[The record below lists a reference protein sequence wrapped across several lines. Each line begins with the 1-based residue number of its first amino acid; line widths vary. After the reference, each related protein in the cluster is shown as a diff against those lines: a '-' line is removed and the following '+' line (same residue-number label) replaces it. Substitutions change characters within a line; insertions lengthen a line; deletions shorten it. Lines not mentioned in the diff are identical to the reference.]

1 MTDAAIAPPAEA
13 PSAWAPLRITVFRW
27 LWIAG
32 LVSNLGTYMHN
43 VGASWLVGD
52 LTTSPTT
59 VALLQTVYAAPGFI
73 FALLAGALADVLDR
87 RKLLIAIQAV
97 MMVAAVTLGILTV
110 TDQVTVMW
118 LLALTFVI
126 SIGGTMNMPPWTALT
141 PEVVPREQLA
151 PAVALN
157 SVSGNV
163 AQSLGPAIAGLII
176 AAAGP
181 GAVFLV
187 NAVSFLAVIGVLVAW
202 RRQPPVTG
210 LPAEHIRAAIRSGL
224 RYVRNSPPLLVGLGR
239 LGGVCLFTAALPA
252 LLPILARE
260 RMGVSA
266 GQFGLLEASLG
277 VGAVSMA
284 LVLPNIRKR
293 VGPDGVL
300 LVGCILA
307 GAGLAIA
314 AAATGV
320 TLACVGL
327 FVVGAG
333 QISAMTTIFAAY
345 QAALPSWVRGRGLA
359 VAMLVV
365 WIVTSPASIAWGAFA
380 SATSPSVSLA
390 VAGAGLAI
398 SALLLAPI
406 AKVAPMEVGDPTP
419 LPLPL
424 TLMPAVAA
432 PCPDDGPVLVTV
444 EWRVDPER
452 VVEFADAMRP
462 VHRQRRRDG
471 AYRWGLFEDVE
482 EPGRMLESFEVS
494 SWAEHERQHGRATAS
509 DAEHQAPAWAMLVDG
524 EPRVVHLVA
533 PPRAERPRRPLRH
546 SRNLAGTRQEVSD
559 SSQISGDGDAG

>member
-1 MTDAAIAPPAEA
+1 
-13 PSAWAPLRITVFRW
+13 
-27 LWIAG
+27 
-32 LVSNLGTYMHN
+32 
-43 VGASWLVGD
+43 
-52 LTTSPTT
+52 
-59 VALLQTVYAAPGFI
+59 
-73 FALLAGALADVLDR
+73 
-87 RKLLIAIQAV
+87 

-110 TDQVTVMW
+110 TDQVTVLW

-141 PEVVPREQLA
+141 PEVVFHPRAARAGGGAQLGVGQRRAVARSGHRRPDHRRRRARGGLPRERGVV
-151 PAVALN
+151 PRRDRR
-157 SVSGNV
+157 
-163 AQSLGPAIAGLII
+163 
-176 AAAGP
+176 
-181 GAVFLV
+181 
-187 NAVSFLAVIGVLVAW
+187 VLVAW

-333 QISAMTTIFAAY
+333 QIDRDDDDLRR
-345 QAALPSWVRGRGLA
+345 LPGGAPELGPGSWAGGGDARRVDRDVAGLDRLGCLRVGHQPVGLA
-359 VAMLVV
+359 RGGGRRPGDLR
-365 WIVTSPASIAWGAFA
+365 P
-380 SATSPSVSLA
+380 P
-390 VAGAGLAI
+390 AGADRQGGA
-398 SALLLAPI
+398 
-406 AKVAPMEVGDPTP
+406 
-419 LPLPL
+419 
-424 TLMPAVAA
+424 
-432 PCPDDGPVLVTV
+432 DG
-444 EWRVDPER
+444 
-452 VVEFADAMRP
+452 
-462 VHRQRRRDG
+462 
-471 AYRWGLFEDVE
+471 
-482 EPGRMLESFEVS
+482 GR
-494 SWAEHERQHGRATAS
+494 
-509 DAEHQAPAWAMLVDG
+509 
-524 EPRVVHLVA
+524 
-533 PPRAERPRRPLRH
+533 
-546 SRNLAGTRQEVSD
+546 
-559 SSQISGDGDAG
+559 